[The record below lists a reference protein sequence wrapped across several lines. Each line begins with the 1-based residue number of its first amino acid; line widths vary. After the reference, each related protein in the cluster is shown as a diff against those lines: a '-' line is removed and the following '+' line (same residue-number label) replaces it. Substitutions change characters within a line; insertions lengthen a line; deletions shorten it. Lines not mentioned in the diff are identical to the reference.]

1 MIQKN
6 SPASAGLFFYY
17 QYLLMNEKRQPSKRL
32 PFVMRPPGVE
42 PGSREP
48 ESHVRSITLRAHVA
62 VLYQSTF
69 IIISYSRLDCNHY
82 LKLLI
87 KITFSQEKS
96 EFLGRLNRQLTIR
109 WVL

>member
-1 MIQKN
+1 M
-6 SPASAGLFFYY
+6 PASFSS
-17 QYLLMNEKRQPSKRL
+17 NKK
-32 PFVMRPPGVE
+32 MRPPGVE

>member
-69 IIISYSRLDCNHY
+69 IIIPNFQPHCKY
-82 LKLLI
+82 
-87 KITFSQEKS
+87 F
-96 EFLGRLNRQLTIR
+96 FLFF
-109 WVL
+109 